1 MEDDL
6 TNNITD
12 CALVFEGG
20 GYRAAYTAAIAN
32 ALLREGLYFDFV
44 CGLSA
49 GASHAVDYVSRDQH
63 RVK

>member
-32 ALLREGLYFDFV
+32 ALLREGCTSTSSV
-44 CGLSA
+44 
-49 GASHAVDYVSRDQH
+49 VSRQGPAMPSTMS
-63 RVK
+63 RVTSTA